1 MFCGAVKEFL
11 SQKGVEFT
19 ERDVAVDEEAI
30 GELQKLGI
38 MTTPVTVIDEVV
50 VVGFDRDRLESLLGG

>member
-19 ERDVAVDEEAI
+19 ERDVAVDEKAI